1 VTSRRTG
8 PPLLTAADLA
18 RFPTTL
24 SAGDVRYEL
33 DDGRLVIMPP
43 PGDIHGRTQL
53 KIGRYLDTNAEELGL
68 GEGWVEVGIVLR
80 RDPDRV
86 VGADA
91 AFVLASSLP
100 TRRSAEGYLE
110 TIPEIVVEIRSKN
123 DTTPEVLAKRDE
135 YFAAGVRV
143 VWVLAPDDRTV
154 TVHAPPS
161 APVEFGPADTL
172 TSPLLPGFAVPVNLL
187 FPVRTT
193 PS

>member
-1 VTSRRTG
+1 
-8 PPLLTAADLA
+8 
-18 RFPTTL
+18 
-24 SAGDVRYEL
+24 
-33 DDGRLVIMPP
+33 MPP

-91 AFVLASSLP
+91 AFVLATSLP
-100 TRRSAEGYLE
+100 TRRSVEGYLE
-110 TIPEIVVEIRSKN
+110 TIPEIVIEILSKN

-135 YFAAGVRV
+135 YFGAGVRA
-143 VWVLAPDDRTV
+143 VWVLDPDDRTV
-154 TVHAPPS
+154 TVHAPPA
-161 APVEFGPADTL
+161 APAEFGPADTL

-193 PS
+193 PG